1 MSATTALTGMLPAIV
16 LLSAMLTAVASLLLL
31 RLYRRAVIRSMDAR
45 AGAIPAQPPS
55 RKPAISQGTRLP
67 TLQVVSAADV
77 ALRTQSARATYDR
90 AARSLRR
97 AALVYGAGGLAYALV
112 LTVPWMIFA
121 QGGFILSRFLWLFVC
136 HAWPIVLALGLL
148 GAVNRRDW
156 LLIGAAYFAI
166 VSVVAA
172 FALARN
178 APQLTVVQLVVFW
191 VLMNGAETLLLLAFL
206 NRRVRAVGPLV
217 LTFMVAGVT
226 GAFVLVD
233 LAGQSQAALRAL
245 VVMGGHVGLG
255 GTSIFVLLH
264 VVGFVVFALLGWPL
278 LRVLGRRYEAKRV
291 SDQSLTLDAMWLLFA
306 VVQSIGFAFE
316 GKAWILVGLGGF
328 VAYKVVT
335 RVGFSLLPPDTLQKP
350 RAPVLLLLRVFA
362 LGKRSERLFDVLSK
376 RWLRA
381 GSLCLIAGPDLATT
395 TVEPH
400 EFLAFVG
407 GRLSRQFVQGDADL
421 ERRMAALDTQPDPDG
436 RFRVSEFFCHA
447 DTWQTTMRR
456 LAEVAEGVLMD
467 LRGFTRTN
475 QGCIYEL
482 EQLLAGVPLDRLLL
496 VVDGSTDRSFLE
508 QTLADLWTR
517 IPASSP
523 NRTLAQPKV
532 RLLEA
537 RAQVPQMA
545 RELLGNLLGGEQL
558 ASAA

>member
-1 MSATTALTGMLPAIV
+1 MNATTALTGMLPAIV
-16 LLSAMLTAVASLLLL
+16 LLSAALTAVASVLLL

-45 AGAIPAQPPS
+45 AGAIPAQPPPS
-55 RKPAISQGTRLP
+55 KPAVQQGTPLP
-67 TLQVVSAADV
+67 SLQVVSAADV
-77 ALRTQSARATYDR
+77 ALRTESARATYDR

-97 AALVYGAGGLAYALV
+97 AALAYGAGGLAYAFV
-112 LTVPWMIFA
+112 MTVPWMVFTE
-121 QGGFILSRFLWLFVC
+121 GGFILSRFLWLFVC
-136 HAWPIVLALGLL
+136 HSWPIVLALGVL

-156 LLIGAAYFAI
+156 LLIGGGYLAIVIGIAAY
-166 VSVVAA
+166 
-172 FALARN
+172 ALARN
-178 APQLTVVQLVVFW
+178 TPQLTVGQLVISW
-191 VLMNGAETLLLLAFL
+191 LLTNGAETVLLLAFL

-217 LTFMVAGVT
+217 LAFMVAGVT
-226 GAFVLVD
+226 GALVSVE
-233 LAGQSQAALRAL
+233 LAGQSEAVLRAL
-245 VVMGGHVGLG
+245 VSVGGRVGLG
-255 GTSIFVLLH
+255 GVGIFVLMH
-264 VVGFVVFALLGWPL
+264 VVGFAVFALLGWPL
-278 LRVLGRRYEAKRV
+278 LRVLGRRYETKRI

-316 GKAWILVGLGGF
+316 GGAWVLAGLAGF

-335 RVGFSLLPPDTLQKP
+335 RLGFALLPSERSHDA
-350 RAPVLLLLRVFA
+350 RASVLLLLRVFA

-421 ERRMAALDTQPDPDG
+421 ERRMAALDIQPDPDG

-447 DTWQTTMRR
+447 DTWQATMKR
-456 LAEVAEGVLMD
+456 LAGVAEGVLMD

-482 EQLLAGVPLDRLLL
+482 EQLLAAVPLDRLLL

-517 IPASSP
+517 IPVRSP
-523 NRTLAQPKV
+523 NRTLAQPKI

-545 RELLGNLLGGEQL
+545 RELLGNLLGGEHL
-558 ASAA
+558 PAAA